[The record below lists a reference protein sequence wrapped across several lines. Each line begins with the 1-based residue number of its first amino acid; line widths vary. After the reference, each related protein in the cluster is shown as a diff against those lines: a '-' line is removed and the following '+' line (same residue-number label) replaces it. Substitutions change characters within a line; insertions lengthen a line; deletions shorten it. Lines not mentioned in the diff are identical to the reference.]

1 MDEGSLSNFAIFLL
15 LLALHAA
22 ITLAYAALINV
33 RQAPLREHA
42 DAGDKR
48 AQRIIKLTT
57 GTTRLHTAYQLSLIL
72 LRFAI
77 AAWVTITLIE
87 PVVTQLPTLPPLLIY
102 IVLLF
107 LFASIT
113 LVFGDV
119 VPESIGSAYGD
130 TLAFWV
136 IGSMQGL
143 VLLLNPIVAVLLAI
157 GRMFSGAFGSS
168 QHVSAVTEE
177 EIMTLVNAGHTGG
190 TIEEE
195 EKAMIYSV
203 LQLDQTVA
211 REVMIPRID
220 MVSLAIDTSLE
231 EALRTFIDSGYSRI
245 PVYEDNIDNIKG
257 LLYAKDLLGL
267 FHNGGREKHPS
278 IQDLIRPA
286 YFVPEN
292 KKADELLKELKAQ
305 KIHIAMV
312 VDEYGGTAGLVT
324 IENLIEEIV
333 GDIVDEYDM
342 NEEAEYIQESEN
354 EYLVDASIDLDDF
367 NELCQVDLPTEDS
380 DTLGGFIYTWLG
392 RVPRIGET
400 IETGHLIMRVE
411 SIEGRRIRKVH
422 VTLQRETN
430 TPSVQTDHT
439 VPEKEEISD
448 KSL

>member
-1 MDEGSLSNFAIFLL
+1 LDESGLPNLAIFVL
-15 LLALHAA
+15 LLALHAL
-22 ITLAYAALINV
+22 ITLAYAALVNI
-33 RQAPLREHA
+33 RQSPLREQA
-42 DAGDKR
+42 ESGDKR
-48 AQRIIKLTT
+48 AQRIIDLTA
-57 GTTRLHTAYQLSLIL
+57 GTTRLHTTYQLSLIL
-72 LRFAI
+72 LRFSI
-77 AAWVTITLIE
+77 AAWVTIALIE
-87 PVVTQLPTLPPLLIY
+87 PVVIQLPTLPPLLSY
-102 IVLLF
+102 VALLF

-113 LVFGDV
+113 LVFGEV
-119 VPESIGSAYGD
+119 VPESVGSAYAD
-130 TLAFWV
+130 ALASWV
-136 IGSMQGL
+136 ITLMRGL
-143 VLLLNPIVAVLLAI
+143 VLLLNPVVAVLLAI
-157 GRMFSGAFGSS
+157 GRVFSAAFGSS

-177 EIMTLVNAGHTGG
+177 EIMTLVDAGHTGG

-203 LQLDQTVA
+203 LQLNQTVA

-220 MVSLAIDTSLE
+220 VVALAIDTSLE

-278 IQDLIRPA
+278 IQDLIRSA

-324 IENLIEEIV
+324 IENLIEEII

-342 NEEAEYIQESEN
+342 NEEAEYVQESES
-354 EYLVDASIDLDDF
+354 EYLVDASIDLDDL
-367 NELCQVDLPTEDS
+367 NNLCHIDLPTEDS

-400 IETGHLIMRVE
+400 IVTEDLVMRVE

-422 VTLQRETN
+422 ITLQRETDAA
-430 TPSVQTDHT
+430 TFQAGDAVPQT
-439 VPEKEEISD
+439 EEISE
-448 KSL
+448 